1 MARPVAYLDGAR
13 YLARWLVLGLL
24 VGVVSGLAALAFYY
38 VLKLFEGIFLV
49 SLVGSSASGVWP
61 SASRYYLLPAS
72 AALGGAL
79 ASLVIYSLA
88 PEAEGSG
95 TDFVI
100 RAYHEL
106 QGRIRWIVAP
116 VKIVATALTIGSGG
130 SGGAEGPAAQYS
142 ASLSSFISDILKL
155 SPEDRKV
162 MVAVG
167 MGAGIG
173 AIFKAPIGGALLAAE
188 ALRRGGFE
196 TRVVYPALVASA
208 ASYAVFGG
216 FTGYMPLLGLY
227 AGSLRPIDFA
237 VYAALGLV
245 AGLAAIAYV
254 EALSLARRAFGAM
267 RARYVRPIAGMAIA
281 GSIALLAPQVVGEG
295 FAWVRL
301 AEAGEFGKF
310 YSPVLPT
317 VALLALLP
325 VLKILATAATVG
337 SGGSGGLFAPAI
349 FIGAFIGVDM
359 WFLIHYMAPHASLQI
374 TPLVVVGIAAML
386 AAATKTP
393 LSAMAMAVEM
403 IGGVQ
408 LLPAVMVAVAVS
420 YVVSWN
426 YAIFNAPADSAGDG
440 GRRPQ
445 PDSPGAA
452 LAQDL
457 RPATGSLRRAAHPTL

>member
-1 MARPVAYLDGAR
+1 MARLATYLGGAR
-13 YLARWLVLGLL
+13 YLVRWLVLGLL
-24 VGVVSGLAALAFYY
+24 VGVASGLAALAFYY
-38 VLKLFEGIFLV
+38 VLKFFEGVFLV
-49 SLVGSSASGVWP
+49 GLVGFSTSDIRP

-188 ALRRGGFE
+188 ILRRGGFE

-245 AGLAAIAYV
+245 AGLVAIAYV
-254 EALSLARRAFGAM
+254 EALRLARRAFGAM

-301 AEAGEFGKF
+301 AEAGEFGKL

-325 VLKILATAATVG
+325 ILKILATAATIG

-359 WFLIHYMAPHASLQI
+359 WLLIHYMAPCASLQI
-374 TPLVVVGIAAML
+374 TPFVVVGIAAML

-408 LLPAVMVAVAVS
+408 LLPAVMIAVAVS

-426 YAIFNAPADSAGDG
+426 YAIFNAPADSAGD
-440 GRRPQ
+440 
-445 PDSPGAA
+445 D
-452 LAQDL
+452 
-457 RPATGSLRRAAHPTL
+457 